1 MSDADARQWF
11 KLAFESSP
19 NVMLMVSATGVVQLA
34 NPATRTV
41 FGRDEHDL
49 HGLDLG
55 VLVAPESRPKL
66 RKLRARYEEEGRRRP
81 FRSDIELTGVHAEGH
96 TFPIAV
102 GLGLVRTEHSTL
114 VLVSIVDITR
124 RKRSEDRIRTM
135 NQALREEVD
144 RRTGALADRN
154 LALEQEVSSRQR
166 AESALRETQRRLQEA
181 NARLERLAH
190 EDALTG
196 VANRRGFDS
205 RLQLEFARAARRR
218 EPLTLVLL
226 DLDRFKEFND
236 AAGHLA
242 GDECLRRVTD
252 VLKVCLGRATDLL
265 ARYGGEEFVALLPD
279 TPLEAGARLATR
291 MRKAVSGLGI
301 PHPGPAG
308 GVVTVSVGVAS
319 IVPAARSHPNTLLD
333 AADRALYTAKDRGR
347 NRVCVA
353 TSTRAGGIARAGDV
367 RDDTPDASRATG
379 RD

>member
-1 MSDADARQWF
+1 MSDADARRWF
-11 KLAFESSP
+11 ELAFESSP
-19 NVMLMVSATGVVQLA
+19 NVMLMVSATGTVLLA
-34 NPATRTV
+34 NPAVRTV
-41 FGRDEHDL
+41 FGRDERDL
-49 HGLDLG
+49 QGLDVG
-55 VLVAPESRPKL
+55 VLVAPASRPKL

-81 FRSDIELTGVHAEGH
+81 FRSDVELTGIHADGH
-96 TFPIAV
+96 PFPIAV
-102 GLGLVRTEHSTL
+102 GLGLVRTEHSAL

-144 RRTGALADRN
+144 RRTRALSDRN
-154 LALEQEVSSRQR
+154 LELEREVRSRQE

-181 NARLERLAH
+181 NARLERLAN

-196 VANRRGFDS
+196 IANRREFDN

-218 EPLTLVLL
+218 EPLTLILL

-242 GDECLRRVTD
+242 GDACLRRVAD
-252 VLKVCLGRATDLL
+252 VLKLCLGRATDLL

-279 TPLEAGARLATR
+279 TPIEAGARLATR
-291 MRKAVSGLGI
+291 MRKAVGGLGI

-308 GVVTVSVGVAS
+308 GSVTVSAGVAS
-319 IVPAARSHPNTLLD
+319 IVPTARSHPHALLD

-347 NRVCVA
+347 DRVCVA
-353 TSTRAGGIARAGDV
+353 TSTRAGDIAGASDEPAGAS
-367 RDDTPDASRATG
+367 DDTAAD
-379 RD
+379 